1 MDRRRVHE
9 SLRAVSSSLRGPARD
24 RSRAFPGRRPFGAAI
39 NAGQRGAVILVFGL
53 SALLGGGVGPIPGDV
68 VSAQE
73 TRSHV
78 IVDVNPEDRDV

>member
-9 SLRAVSSSLRGPARD
+9 SLRAVSSALGGPARD
-24 RSRAFPGRRPFGAAI
+24 RSRAFPGRRPFRAAV
-39 NAGQRGAVILVFGL
+39 NAGQRGAAILVFGL

-73 TRSHV
+73 TRSRV